1 VRVIETSMYL
11 LCLDTSVTF
20 NQKKLILLL
29 ISRFVEHWKYNY
41 HKFRLHFLNALFV
54 IKCIAVAQLMKNDDC
69 RCVFTGFY
77 VTHKKDHYAFT
88 LNIIEKYTFKSVI
101 GYNLK
106 VLIVFIDI

>member
-1 VRVIETSMYL
+1 
-11 LCLDTSVTF
+11 
-20 NQKKLILLL
+20 
-29 ISRFVEHWKYNY
+29 
-41 HKFRLHFLNALFV
+41 
-54 IKCIAVAQLMKNDDC
+54 MKNDDC